1 MGETINVSFHAFGD
15 GTYGISVKE
24 SWSGRIVS
32 GSFVPPYVGRQLN
45 ALQKRLGRLKS
56 RDYELRDIGY
66 RLFSALCG
74 IDTRGSK
81 WIEPADLSVQ
91 GLFRTVIQRTL
102 KRRGTVA
109 LMLSFGPNCEEFV
122 RYPWELLH
130 NNDHFLLVSGVFT
143 LSRLLPGSDNTV
155 GCELPVPPPLR
166 MLYIAPSPTNCVPLE
181 TERSFEA
188 MRLALAS
195 LIDSG
200 QVVLDRLEPPTFGQL
215 VRYLNLYGGAGSL
228 DDSDTTIPC
237 YAIHFD
243 GHGAYGRLCPRDE
256 CQTVNDPEARK
267 CCQCGTSLGRINPQT
282 YLSFCDEEGLNHF
295 IDTQLLRGLLLS
307 SDVRLAV
314 FAACETAMVTEEAT
328 RSSSLSATQPAV
340 KATLAIALVTA
351 QVPAV
356 VAMPFSLQDDLSPTF
371 MFHFYEALAD
381 GRTLEEALSRAR
393 QALWPMQHKSWFIP
407 VLYRRVAEGE
417 EIPVPLINVDE
428 TDEDYTHPLAYLA
441 PPVTFVGRKREL
453 QDLDELVT
461 IAASGQPK
469 SSFSNHLHAGTH
481 RMHHIAL
488 TGLPGIGKSA
498 LAFEV
503 VRRNRDKFPGG
514 IIGVSLQNGKLF
526 VDALAEMV
534 HHLHLPLRNLSTMDT
549 TQRVRQVQGTLRS
562 LASRE
567 LNCLL
572 LLDGFE
578 EVQDRAEQRLWL
590 QFLCALPPEVIVIVT
605 SHVNPSNRIVVAES
619 HCHWYEY
626 HLGKMTDT
634 DLLTLFA
641 VLAEESGLDQY
652 IHLHDPTQQAIL
664 REICTL
670 LDGYPLGAE
679 LVFGTARSVD
689 GKMYIPEAATRSLE
703 EVRDELRSTSL
714 AGMQA
719 VLEISYRR
727 LTPLARQL
735 LVYLSAFKLPFNRE
749 QIIMLVNSMP
759 VVSKQ
764 EGIQKKP
771 LQEIIQF
778 PEEQYFISEVLLH
791 NWSVGRDELIQASF
805 IQFDGHVYTIHSQVR
820 HFALAQLPLEER
832 RRIHRLIAR
841 YYRSL
846 SQPRV
851 EEMFAAFEH
860 LETAGEMEDLQEA
873 IQIARQV
880 LHDFEGH
887 GQDPEWQAM
896 LRRAEGYALQLG
908 QESRIQS
915 SS

>member
-1 MGETINVSFHAFGD
+1 
-15 GTYGISVKE
+15 
-24 SWSGRIVS
+24 
-32 GSFVPPYVGRQLN
+32 
-45 ALQKRLGRLKS
+45 
-56 RDYELRDIGY
+56 
-66 RLFSALCG
+66 
-74 IDTRGSK
+74 
-81 WIEPADLSVQ
+81 
-91 GLFRTVIQRTL
+91 
-102 KRRGTVA
+102 
-109 LMLSFGPNCEEFV
+109 
-122 RYPWELLH
+122 
-130 NNDHFLLVSGVFT
+130 
-143 LSRLLPGSDNTV
+143 
-155 GCELPVPPPLR
+155 
-166 MLYIAPSPTNCVPLE
+166 
-181 TERSFEA
+181 
-188 MRLALAS
+188 MRLALAL

-243 GHGAYGRLCPRDE
+243 GHGAYGRLCPREE

-267 CCQCGTSLGRINPQT
+267 CRQCGTSLGRINSQT
-282 YLSFCDEEGLNHF
+282 YLSFCDEDGLNHF
-295 IDTQLLRGLLLS
+295 IDTQSLRELLLS

-314 FAACETAMVTEEAT
+314 FAACETATVTEEAT

-340 KATLAIALVTA
+340 KATLAIALITA

-371 MFHFYEALAD
+371 MFHFYEALAN

-393 QALWPMQHKSWFIP
+393 QALLPMQHKSWFIP
-407 VLYRRVAEGE
+407 VLYRCVAEGE
-417 EIPVPLINVDE
+417 EIPVPLINGDE
-428 TDEDYTHPLAYLA
+428 TNEDYTHPLVYLA
-441 PPVTFVGRKREL
+441 PPATFVGRKQEL

-469 SSFSNHLHAGTH
+469 SSSSNHLHAGTH
-481 RMHHIAL
+481 RVHHIAL

-503 VRRNRDKFPGG
+503 VQRNRDKFPGG

-526 VDALAEMV
+526 VDALAEMM
-534 HHLHLPLRNLSTMDT
+534 HYLHLPLRNLSTLDA
-549 TQRVRQVQGTLRS
+549 TQRVHQVQGMLRS

-590 QFLCALPPEVIVIVT
+590 QFLCALPQEVIVIVT

-634 DLLTLFA
+634 DLLTLFT
-641 VLAEESGLDQY
+641 VLAEERGLDHY
-652 IHLHDPTQQAIL
+652 IHLHDPTQQTIL

-679 LVFGTARSVD
+679 LVFGTARSVG
-689 GKMYIPEAATRSLE
+689 GKMYIPEAETSSLE

-727 LTPLARQL
+727 LTPLACQL
-735 LVYLSAFKLPFNRE
+735 LAYLSAFKLPFNRE
-749 QIIMLVNSMP
+749 QIMMLVNLMP

-764 EGIQKKP
+764 DIL
-771 LQEIIQF
+771 LQEMMN
-778 PEEQYFISEVLLH
+778 ISERQEAISETLLQ
-791 NWSVGRDELIQASF
+791 NWRAGRGELIQASF

-820 HFALAQLPLEER
+820 HFALTQLPLEER

-841 YYRSL
+841 YYHSL

-860 LETAGEMEDLQEA
+860 LEAAGEQEDLQEA
-873 IQIARQV
+873 IKIAKRA
-880 LHDFEGH
+880 LHDSEERS
-887 GQDPEWQAM
+887 QDPEWQAM
-896 LRRAEGYALQLG
+896 LRRAEGYALQLE
-908 QESRIQS
+908 QESRTQS
-915 SS
+915 S